1 LTKSRTGNTLWGV
14 RANGA
19 ITRYGDPILGVT
31 PIATTVPD
39 NFSLGQNYPNPFN
52 PTTNIKF
59 ALPQSGLVTI
69 KVYDL
74 LGKEIATL
82 VNEVK
87 NAGSYVVDFNTS
99 TLASGVYFYK
109 MEVNGFR
116 EVKRMTLI
124 K

>member
-1 LTKSRTGNTLWGV
+1 MVVS
-14 RANGA
+14 
-19 ITRYGDPILGVT
+19 
-31 PIATTVPD
+31 
-39 NFSLGQNYPNPFN
+39 
-52 PTTNIKF
+52 
-59 ALPQSGLVTI
+59 I
-69 KVYDL
+69 KVYDM

-87 NAGSYVVDFNTS
+87 SAGSYVVDFNAS